1 MTSILK
7 VDTLQDASGT
17 GTPYIKDAVL
27 QVKQNVINGTST
39 STAST
44 SFVSSVVTGSITPSK
59 STSKILV
66 RATFSL
72 YNAAANST
80 YATLYR
86 GTTDLVPSSPDG
98 IVRAYSNNAAIWHPS
113 TIEWLDE
120 PNTTSATTYTVYF
133 KVSGG
138 TGYINATEGQSTV
151 TMMEIGG

>member
-7 VDTLQDASGT
+7 VDTIQGANGSDI
-17 GTPYIKDAVL
+17 PYIKGHVL
-27 QVKQNVINGTST
+27 QVKQNVIDGNST

-44 SFVSSVVTGSITPSK
+44 SFVSSPVTGSITPSK

-66 RATFSL
+66 RAVFSL
-72 YNAAANST
+72 YHVSAHST

-86 GTTDLVPSSPDG
+86 GTTDLVPSSPNG
-98 IVRAYSNNAAIWHPS
+98 IVRVYSGNANIWHPS

-120 PNTTSATTYTVYF
+120 PNTTSAVTYTVYF
-133 KVSGG
+133 KVTGG
-138 TGYINATEGQSTV
+138 TGYINVLEGQSTV